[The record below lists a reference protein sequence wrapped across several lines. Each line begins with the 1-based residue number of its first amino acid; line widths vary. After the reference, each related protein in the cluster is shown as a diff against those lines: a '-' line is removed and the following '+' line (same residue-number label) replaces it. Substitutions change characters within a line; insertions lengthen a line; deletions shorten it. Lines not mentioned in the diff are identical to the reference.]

1 MALSKLFGRGVGAAT
16 RRGAPTAGK
25 NRLMADL
32 SDDVVSETK
41 SDLAQ
46 MRKALSARAAEAED
60 DKPGAALRRISVQE
74 AGGRAAL
81 RTGSRAGAVG
91 AAGAGGVALGTA
103 ASERANETRRR
114 MMEDEEDKTP
124 KRVAVASRTMDDD
137 EMDTIKKRLD
147 EEKSKREDKKEMSFK
162 EAFAAARKDDKATFT
177 WQGKRYT
184 TELAKEGP
192 KPSVREGKN
201 ENIDDETRG
210 RAEMN
215 KGGVVKKKY
224 SMGGAAIPVV
234 YAGAKKPVKSMPNP
248 ALAAKRLNKP
258 KPPVVAKTKMA
269 KGGAVKGKKK

>member
-1 MALSKLFGRGVGAAT
+1 MALSKLIGRGVGAAT
-16 RRGAPTAGK
+16 RRGAPTKGK
-25 NRLMADL
+25 NRLMADFD
-32 SDDVVSETK
+32 DDVVSETK
-41 SDLAQ
+41 SDLAK
-46 MRKALSARAAEAED
+46 MRKALSARADEAED
-60 DKPGAALRRISVQE
+60 DKPGAALRRMSVQE

-114 MMEDEEDKTP
+114 MMEDEDTTP

-137 EMDTIKKRLD
+137 ELDTIKKRLD
-147 EEKSKREDKKEMSFK
+147 DEKSKREDKKEMSFK

-192 KPSVREGKN
+192 KPSVREGRN
-201 ENIDDETRG
+201 ENIDDDTRK
-210 RAEMN
+210 RAEMRM
-215 KGGVVKKKY
+215 GGAVKKY

>member
-1 MALSKLFGRGVGAAT
+1 MALSKLIGRGVGAAT

-32 SDDVVSETK
+32 GDDVVKETK

-60 DKPGAALRRISVQE
+60 DKPGAALRRMSVQE

-91 AAGAGGVALGTA
+91 AAGAAGVALGTA

-114 MMEDEEDKTP
+114 MMEDEEDTTP

-137 EMDTIKKRLD
+137 EMDNIKRRLD
-147 EEKSKREDKKEMSFK
+147 DEKSKREDKKEMSFK
-162 EAFAAARKDDKATFT
+162 EAFAAARKDDKSTFT

-192 KPSVREGKN
+192 KPSVREGRN

-215 KGGVVKKKY
+215 KGGAVKKKY

-234 YAGAKKPVKSMPNP
+234 YAGAKKPGKSIPNP
-248 ALAAKRLNKP
+248 ALAAKRLNKSA
-258 KPPVVAKTKMA
+258 PPPIKTKMA

>member
-1 MALSKLFGRGVGAAT
+1 MALSKLIGRGVGGVSRFGSAANK
-16 RRGAPTAGK
+16 GK
-25 NRLMADL
+25 NRMVASLD
-32 SDDVVSETK
+32 DDVVEETK
-41 SDLAQ
+41 RDVGAIRRA
-46 MRKALSARAAEAED
+46 MRIAEGDEPTTRGAARA
-60 DKPGAALRRISVQE
+60 SVSE
-74 AGGRAAL
+74 AGGRAMM
-81 RTGSRAGAVG
+81 RTGTRAALVGG
-91 AAGAGGVALGTA
+91 AAAAGIEQGRI
-103 ASERANETRRR
+103 SEEEANKTRRR
-114 MMEDEEDKTP
+114 LAEEDTTP

-137 EMDTIKKRLD
+137 ELDTIKKRLD
-147 EEKSKREDKKEMSFK
+147 DEKSKREDKKEMSFK

-192 KPSVREGKN
+192 KPSVREGRN

-215 KGGVVKKKY
+215 KGGAVKKKY

>member
-1 MALSKLFGRGVGAAT
+1 MALSKLIGRGVGAAT
-16 RRGAPTAGK
+16 RRGAPTKGK
-25 NRLMADL
+25 NRLMADFD
-32 SDDVVSETK
+32 DDVVSETK
-41 SDLAQ
+41 SDLAK
-46 MRKALSARAAEAED
+46 MRKALSARVDEAED
-60 DKPGAALRRISVQE
+60 DKPGAALRRMSVQE

-91 AAGAGGVALGTA
+91 AAGAAGVALGTA

-114 MMEDEEDKTP
+114 MMEEEDTTP

-137 EMDTIKKRLD
+137 ELDTIKKRLD
-147 EEKSKREDKKEMSFK
+147 DEKSKREDKKEMSFK

-201 ENIDDETRG
+201 ENIDDDTRK
-210 RAEMN
+210 RAEMRMGGAVNKYN
-215 KGGVVKKKY
+215 KGG
-224 SMGGAAIPVV
+224 SIPVV

>member
-1 MALSKLFGRGVGAAT
+1 MALSKLIGRGVGAAT
-16 RRGAPTAGK
+16 RRGAANKGK

-32 SDDVVSETK
+32 DDDVVSETK
-41 SDLAQ
+41 SDVAQ
-46 MRKALSARAAEAED
+46 MRKALSARVAEAED
-60 DKPGAALRRISVQE
+60 DKPGAALRRMSVQE

-91 AAGAGGVALGTA
+91 AAGAAGFGVGTA

-114 MMEDEEDKTP
+114 MMEDEEDTTP

-137 EMDTIKKRLD
+137 E
-147 EEKSKREDKKEMSFK
+147 EPKREAPKKEMSFK

-192 KPSVREGKN
+192 KPSVREGRN
-201 ENIDDETRG
+201 ENIDDDTRK

-215 KGGVVKKKY
+215 KGGAVKKY

-234 YAGAKKPVKSMPNP
+234 YAGAKKPTKSNP

>member
-41 SDLAQ
+41 SDIAQ

-60 DKPGAALRRISVQE
+60 DKPGAALRRMSVQE

-114 MMEDEEDKTP
+114 MNDEEDTTP

>member
-1 MALSKLFGRGVGAAT
+1 MALSKLIGRGVGAAT

-32 SDDVVSETK
+32 GDDVVSETK
-41 SDLAQ
+41 SDLAK
-46 MRKALSARAAEAED
+46 MRKALSARVDEAED
-60 DKPGAALRRISVQE
+60 DKPGAALRRMSVQE

-91 AAGAGGVALGTA
+91 AAGAAGVALGTA
-103 ASERANETRRR
+103 ANERANETRRR
-114 MMEDEEDKTP
+114 MMEEEDTTP

-137 EMDTIKKRLD
+137 ELDTIKKRLD
-147 EEKSKREDKKEMSFK
+147 DEKSKREDKKEMSFK

-192 KPSVREGKN
+192 KPSVREGRN

-215 KGGVVKKKY
+215 KGGAVKKKY

>member
-1 MALSKLFGRGVGAAT
+1 MALSKLIGRGVGAAT
-16 RRGAPTAGK
+16 RRGAPTKGK

-32 SDDVVSETK
+32 GDDVVSETK

-60 DKPGAALRRISVQE
+60 DKPGAALRRMSVQE

-91 AAGAGGVALGTA
+91 VAAAGGVAAGTA
-103 ASERANETRRR
+103 ANERANETRRR

-124 KRVAVASRTMDDD
+124 KRVAVASRTMD
-137 EMDTIKKRLD
+137 ED
-147 EEKSKREDKKEMSFK
+147 EEPTPKKEMSFK

-184 TELAKEGP
+184 TEMAKEGP

-201 ENIDDETRG
+201 ENIDEDTRK

-215 KGGVVKKKY
+215 KGGAVKKY
-224 SMGGAAIPVV
+224 SMGGSIPVV
-234 YAGAKKPVKSMPNP
+234 YAGAKKPGKSVPNP

-258 KPPVVAKTKMA
+258 KPVTAKMA

>member
-1 MALSKLFGRGVGAAT
+1 MALSKLIGRGVGAAT

-32 SDDVVSETK
+32 GDDVVSETK
-41 SDLAQ
+41 SDIAQ

-60 DKPGAALRRISVQE
+60 DKPGAALRRMSVQE

-91 AAGAGGVALGTA
+91 AAGAAGVALGTA

-114 MMEDEEDKTP
+114 MMEDEEDTTP
-124 KRVAVASRTMDDD
+124 KRVAVASRTMDD
-137 EMDTIKKRLD
+137 
-147 EEKSKREDKKEMSFK
+147 EEEPKREAPKKEMSFK

-184 TELAKEGP
+184 TEMAKEGP

-201 ENIDDETRG
+201 ENIDDDTRK

-215 KGGVVKKKY
+215 KGGAVKKY
-224 SMGGAAIPVV
+224 SMGGSIPVV

-258 KPPVVAKTKMA
+258 KPAAVKTKMA

>member
-1 MALSKLFGRGVGAAT
+1 MALSKLIGRGVGAAT

-32 SDDVVSETK
+32 GDDVVKETK

-60 DKPGAALRRISVQE
+60 DKPGAALRRMSVQE

-91 AAGAGGVALGTA
+91 AAGAAGVALGTA
-103 ASERANETRRR
+103 ANERANETRRR
-114 MMEDEEDKTP
+114 MMEDEEDTTP

-137 EMDTIKKRLD
+137 EMDNIKKRLD
-147 EEKSKREDKKEMSFK
+147 DEKSKREDKKEMSFK

-192 KPSVREGKN
+192 KPSVREGRN
-201 ENIDDETRG
+201 ENIDDDTRK

-215 KGGVVKKKY
+215 KGGAVKKY

-234 YAGAKKPVKSMPNP
+234 YAGAKKPGKSVPNP

-258 KPPVVAKTKMA
+258 KPVPTIKTKMA

>member
-1 MALSKLFGRGVGAAT
+1 MALSKLIGRGVGAAT

-32 SDDVVSETK
+32 GDDVVKETK

-60 DKPGAALRRISVQE
+60 DKPGAALRRMSVQE

-114 MMEDEEDKTP
+114 MMEDEEDTTP

-137 EMDTIKKRLD
+137 EMDNIKKRLD
-147 EEKSKREDKKEMSFK
+147 DEKSKREAPKKEMSFK
-162 EAFAAARKDDKATFT
+162 EAFADARDKDKATFT

-192 KPSVREGKN
+192 KPSVREGRN
-201 ENIDDETRG
+201 ENIDDDTRK

-215 KGGVVKKKY
+215 KGGAVKKY

-234 YAGAKKPVKSMPNP
+234 YAGAKKPTKSNP
-248 ALAAKRLNKP
+248 ALAAKRLNKAAP
-258 KPPVVAKTKMA
+258 AAIKTKMA
-269 KGGAVKGKKK
+269 KGGVVKGKKK

>member
-1 MALSKLFGRGVGAAT
+1 MALAKLFGKGVGGASRYGSAASK
-16 RRGAPTAGK
+16 GK
-25 NRLMADL
+25 NRMVASLD
-32 SDDVVSETK
+32 DDVVEETK
-41 SDLAQ
+41 RDIAAI
-46 MRKALSARAAEAED
+46 RRAARVAEGDEPTTRGAARA
-60 DKPGAALRRISVQE
+60 SVAE

-91 AAGAGGVALGTA
+91 AAGAAGVALGTA

-114 MMEDEEDKTP
+114 MMEDEEDTTP
-124 KRVAVASRTMDDD
+124 KRVAVASRTMDD
-137 EMDTIKKRLD
+137 
-147 EEKSKREDKKEMSFK
+147 EEEPKREAPKKEMSFK

-184 TELAKEGP
+184 TEMAKEGP

-201 ENIDDETRG
+201 ENIDEDTRK

-215 KGGVVKKKY
+215 KGGAVKKYNK
-224 SMGGAAIPVV
+224 GGSIPVV
-234 YAGAKKPVKSMPNP
+234 YAGAKKPTKSMPNP

-258 KPPVVAKTKMA
+258 KPVTAKMA

>member
-1 MALSKLFGRGVGAAT
+1 MALSKLIGRGVGAAT

-32 SDDVVSETK
+32 GDDVVKETK

-60 DKPGAALRRISVQE
+60 DKPGAALRRMSVQE

-91 AAGAGGVALGTA
+91 AAGAAGVALGTA
-103 ASERANETRRR
+103 ANERANETRRR
-114 MMEDEEDKTP
+114 MMEDEEDITP
-124 KRVAVASRTMDDD
+124 KRVAVASRTMD
-137 EMDTIKKRLD
+137 ED
-147 EEKSKREDKKEMSFK
+147 EEPKREAPKKEMSFK
-162 EAFAAARKDDKATFT
+162 EAFAAARKDDKSTFT

-192 KPSVREGKN
+192 KPSVREGRN

-215 KGGVVKKKY
+215 KGGAVKKKY

-234 YAGAKKPVKSMPNP
+234 YAGAKKPGKSIPNP
-248 ALAAKRLNKP
+248 ALAAKRLNKSA
-258 KPPVVAKTKMA
+258 PPPIKTKMA

>member
-16 RRGAPTAGK
+16 RRGAANKGK

-32 SDDVVSETK
+32 DDDVVSETK
-41 SDLAQ
+41 SDIAQ
-46 MRKALSARAAEAED
+46 IRKALSARAAEAED
-60 DKPGAALRRISVQE
+60 DKPGAALRRMSVQE

-114 MMEDEEDKTP
+114 MSDEEDKTP

-201 ENIDDETRG
+201 ENIDDDTRK

-215 KGGVVKKKY
+215 KGGAVKKYNK
-224 SMGGAAIPVV
+224 GGAAIPVV

-258 KPPVVAKTKMA
+258 KPVTAKMA

>member
-1 MALSKLFGRGVGAAT
+1 MALAKLIGRGVGAAT
-16 RRGAPTAGK
+16 RRGAANKGK

-32 SDDVVSETK
+32 DDDVVSETK
-41 SDLAQ
+41 SDIAQ

-60 DKPGAALRRISVQE
+60 DKPGAALRRMSVQE

-91 AAGAGGVALGTA
+91 AAGAGGAAVGTA
-103 ASERANETRRR
+103 ANERANETRRR
-114 MMEDEEDKTP
+114 LMEDEEDTTP
-124 KRVAVASRTMDDD
+124 KRVSVASRTMDDD

-147 EEKSKREDKKEMSFK
+147 DEKSKREDKKEMSFK
-162 EAFAAARKDDKATFT
+162 EAFAAARKEDKATFT

-184 TELAKEGP
+184 TELKEGP

-210 RAEMN
+210 RASEFS
-215 KGGVVKKKY
+215 KGGNVRKKY
-224 SMGGAAIPVV
+224 ASGGSVPTV
-234 YAGAKKPVKSMPNP
+234 YAGVKAPRKPSTSNVKGMSRNASVKAKSVS
-248 ALAAKRLNKP
+248 AP
-258 KPPVVAKTKMA
+258 KFA

>member
-60 DKPGAALRRISVQE
+60 DKPGAALRRMSVQE

-114 MMEDEEDKTP
+114 MNDEEDTTP

>member
-16 RRGAPTAGK
+16 RRGAPTKGK

-32 SDDVVSETK
+32 DDDVVKETK
-41 SDLAQ
+41 SDIAQ

-60 DKPGAALRRISVQE
+60 DKPGAALRRMSVQE

-147 EEKSKREDKKEMSFK
+147 DEKSKREEKKEMSFK

-192 KPSVREGKN
+192 KPSVREGRN
-201 ENIDDETRG
+201 ENIDDDTRK

-215 KGGVVKKKY
+215 KGGAVKKYNK
-224 SMGGAAIPVV
+224 GGAAIPVV

-258 KPPVVAKTKMA
+258 KPVTAKMA